1 MRRRR
6 PAQFRPPLGRQ
17 RRDARGPP
25 GDFTDRSPT
34 PRPAGGAASG
44 SRWSHDSDDQP
55 PTGGADGLSLV
66 RRSSESSPAGAGR
79 LRLLVSSC
87 VSVLAFPGDLPGAI
101 PRGGRAV
108 TEPREEEGW
117 SSTAPGIPDLGSRGA
132 GQVSSGAS
140 AGAGRRPRLLPMRR
154 WKRLRPNPREPIYA
168 ADVHL
173 RRPGSDRSDEA
184 GSGREGRLTVAPG
197 HREAKNRA
205 VKRSRNPPREP
216 PVGHS
221 MDTMVN
227 RQRGRGRQMRQLPL
241 HCSAERPDPDLGD
254 GRPEVLRTGPG
265 ATPDHDAPSL
275 LCPRLPP
282 RLPPGGGGPAEQNEG
297 SGRAGFDSAARS
309 PGW

>member
-117 SSTAPGIPDLGSRGA
+117 SSTAPGIPDLGSP
-132 GQVSSGAS
+132 
-140 AGAGRRPRLLPMRR
+140 GRRPGVIGRVGRR
-154 WKRLRPNPREPIYA
+154 
-168 ADVHL
+168 
-173 RRPGSDRSDEA
+173 GSS
-184 GSGREGRLTVAPG
+184 AP
-197 HREAKNRA
+197 
-205 VKRSRNPPREP
+205 SPP
-216 PVGHS
+216 
-221 MDTMVN
+221 
-227 RQRGRGRQMRQLPL
+227 
-241 HCSAERPDPDLGD
+241 
-254 GRPEVLRTGPG
+254 
-265 ATPDHDAPSL
+265 DAPMEAAPTQS
-275 LCPRLPP
+275 PRTDLRCRRAPP
-282 RLPPGGGGPAEQNEG
+282 TTGE
-297 SGRAGFDSAARS
+297 
-309 PGW
+309 